1 MPFPPFRPHRLFRS
15 GHAQTLA
22 GAYWPEERVEYR
34 AARHQVPLTDG
45 DVLIVHDDRPEGWL
59 PGGRVALLLHGLVGS
74 HLSGYMV
81 RVSRRLV
88 ERGVRT
94 FRLDLRGCGAGAGLA
109 RRPYSAGC
117 SDDVLAAIQQLET
130 LCPASPI
137 ALVGFSLSGNVLLK
151 YLGESLSR
159 VSTAVDRAMAVNP
172 PIDLKASVLSLDRFA
187 NRFYGRFFV
196 RQLQVCVERLR
207 QCHPD
212 VVIPSNYRS
221 PRRLYDFD
229 DQYTAPMIGFDSAA
243 DYYARCSA
251 NQYLKNIAVPTLIL
265 TAQDDPLV
273 PLTSFDG
280 VPLSASTTL
289 HIAEGG
295 GHLGYI
301 AARGLDPDRR
311 WMDWRIVDWV
321 LRDARQPLIQSAA
334 AGPRAR

>member
-1 MPFPPFRPHRLFRS
+1 MLFHPFRPHRLLRS

-22 GAYWPEERVEYR
+22 GAYWPVRRSEYR
-34 AARHQVPLTDG
+34 ATQHRVPLPDG
-45 DVLIVHDDRPEGWL
+45 DVLVVHDDRPANWA
-59 PGGRVALLLHGLVGS
+59 PGGQVALLLHGLVGS

-88 ERGVRT
+88 ARGVRT

-130 LCPASPI
+130 LCPQSPI

-151 YLGESLSR
+151 YLGESPAR
-159 VSTAVDRAMAVNP
+159 VSKTVERAMAVNP
-172 PIDLKASVLSLDRFA
+172 PIDLETSVLSLDRFS
-187 NRFYGRFFV
+187 NRYYGRFFV
-196 RQLQVCVERLR
+196 RQLRSIVERLR

-212 VVIPSNYRS
+212 VLIPSNYRR

-243 DYYARCSA
+243 DYYALCSA
-251 NQYLKNIAVPTLIL
+251 KQFLKNIEVPTLIL
-265 TAQDDPLV
+265 TAKNDPLV
-273 PLTSFDG
+273 PITSFDG
-280 VPLSASTTL
+280 VQLSDAVTL

-295 GHLGYI
+295 GHLGYL
-301 AARGLDPDRR
+301 AQRGHDPDRR

-321 LRDARQPLIQSAA
+321 LQDARRPLIHSAA
-334 AGPRAR
+334 TGPRAR